1 MLRKTRQI
9 QMSLPSIQIT
19 VVLSELR
26 VTKTRYTWIRYR
38 STQEVKEDPGDRQQF
53 LAVVIQVSY
62 NALQNKQN
70 RKKSSNYAPF
80 MLNPHVNMYVFL
92 NNGVDYLR
100 MLIISRILS

>member
-9 QMSLPSIQIT
+9 QMSLPSLQIT

-53 LAVVIQVSY
+53 LAAVIQVSQ
-62 NALQNKQN
+62 NAFTKQTE
-70 RKKSSNYAPF
+70 SQE
-80 MLNPHVNMYVFL
+80 
-92 NNGVDYLR
+92 
-100 MLIISRILS
+100 IIKITHRLC